1 MISSGAPTIRQITAP
16 TTRRGHDHDSVGVL
30 DLGRSVGR
38 CVQTLDRSAGQVVL
52 DALARV
58 VLFGFSGD
66 GRLAGAADIAPQ
78 TGSARFLEPAPPG
91 YVPGW
96 SGSSYLPQAGF
107 GDAIWHTVF
116 GVETSLDALL
126 SPTHLLLFVGL
137 LMIVSAP
144 LWAAWAD
151 PTTGPGHRELAPAVA
166 SLGLTTTLVAFFFEY
181 A

>member
-1 MISSGAPTIRQITAP
+1 MAFSTLVGLLVDAFKHSTDPQVKSFWTPWHGLFYSGFLATAVWP
-16 TTRRGHDHDSVGVL
+16 VLLTLRRKPVP
-30 DLGRSVGR
+30 LGFWSRRHPG
-38 CVQTLDRSAGQVVL
+38 TY
-52 DALARV
+52 
-58 VLFGFSGD
+58 
-66 GRLAGAADIAPQ
+66 
-78 TGSARFLEPAPPG
+78 PP
-91 YVPGW
+91 W